1 MSDLS
6 NSNRSELAS
15 ANTAIAPNGLKDG
28 ESPNKLAGIL
38 REHFAAEK
46 RFYNQINAIYTST
59 GSANA
64 YVLTFTQAPEALRAG
79 MKFAFIPNFTS
90 TGAATL
96 NINGLGAKAIV
107 ASDGSALAANA
118 IVANNS
124 VVVVYNGT
132 SFLLETGSNS
142 PVFSGTV
149 TAGAITGSGAGLTA
163 LNASN
168 ISTGTIADARLPSSM
183 AGKSFTSTV
192 TITGS
197 ELINTNGS
205 TLSIQRN
212 NANAI
217 DIEAFQT
224 SNNTVK
230 HSIDLNKYGGAVT
243 IGGNTVWHAGND
255 GVGSGLDADTLDGQS
270 GAFYQN
276 ATNLNAG
283 TIADARLPATM
294 SGKNFTGNIGFPS
307 GFGTNQIIAGTADGA
322 SYTNFN
328 FAIQGW
334 YGMGMKDAN
343 NLVNGYYDFRVGK
356 WDTKGGF
363 YKNGVEM
370 WHAGNDGAGSGL
382 DADKLDGADSSYFK
396 DRANHTG
403 TQAIGTIANLQATL
417 DAKLNKGGD
426 MMTGSLEIK
435 AGDPTL
441 WLHLPNVK
449 RGRWVIDTYGSLLWQ
464 DQGGQTH
471 FYITSSGQIWTQQ
484 LGDLNTRIE
493 DRANAWG
500 AAHFYNAVTGSRMA
514 GETAWN
520 RSGTTG
526 KWQNSGYVL
535 TGVQGTSPGG
545 DATYFAR
552 QPQLYIPNVGWYAAF
567 AF

>member
-38 REHFAAEK
+38 RENFAAEK

-64 YVLTFTQAPEALRAG
+64 YVLTFTQAPEAYRTG

-107 ASDGSALAANA
+107 ASDGSVLAANA

-132 SFLLETGSNS
+132 SFVLETGSNS

-149 TAGAITGSGAGLTA
+149 KAGTITAPTFAGNTTF
-163 LNASN
+163 
-168 ISTGTIADARLPSSM
+168 TGTVTAPAFT
-183 AGKSFTSTV
+183 GNTSFTGTV
-192 TITGS
+192 SITGS
-197 ELINTNGS
+197 ELVNTNGS
-205 TLSIQRN
+205 TLSVQRN
-212 NANAI
+212 NTNAI

-224 SNNTVK
+224 SNNTIK
-230 HSIDLNKYGGAVT
+230 HSLDLNRYGGAVT

-255 GVGSGLDADTLDGQS
+255 GAGSGLDADVLDGQS

-283 TIADARLPATM
+283 TIADARLPTSM
-294 SGKNFTGNIGFPS
+294 SGKTFTGAIVLNS
-307 GFGTNQIIAGTADGA
+307 TWGTNQITNGTADGA

-328 FAIQGW
+328 IALSGW
-334 YGMGMKDAN
+334 YGMGMKDGSAGGI
-343 NLVNGYYDFRVGK
+343 NGYYDFRAGK

-363 YKNGVEM
+363 FKNGVEM

-382 DADKLDGADSSYFK
+382 DADLLDGQQGSFYQA
-396 DRANHTG
+396 RANHTG
-403 TQAIGTIANLQATL
+403 TQAISTITNLQSTLDGKQANLGYAPV
-417 DAKLNKGGD
+417 N
-426 MMTGSLEIK
+426 K
-435 AGDPTL
+435 AGDIMTGTLEIQRTSPEL
-441 WLHLPNVK
+441 WLHYPNVK
-449 RGRWVIDTYGSLLWQ
+449 KGKFGIDNTGTMYWM
-464 DQGGQTH
+464 DQGGQAH
-471 FYITSSGQIWTQQ
+471 FYVTNSGAVWTQQ
-484 LGDLNTRIE
+484 FGDLNNRIE
-493 DRANAWG
+493 NRAQAWADNRVSSLSYRKVSQG
-500 AAHFYNAVTGSRMA
+500 NTGGNTNIDIGGGTVVTGYQREGGGTGQVYFLYYKYIQIFDPVRGWVGF
-514 GETAWN
+514 GEA
-520 RSGTTG
+520 
-526 KWQNSGYVL
+526 
-535 TGVQGTSPGG
+535 
-545 DATYFAR
+545 
-552 QPQLYIPNVGWYAAF
+552 
-567 AF
+567 